1 MAEALVGKWNFLSA
15 DNVDAYMDALGVS
28 EQLRELARNIKP
40 TVEISKDGDS
50 WTIKTIAGDKT
61 AQTTFIENQ
70 EVDTVSLIGQ
80 QVKARLTIV
89 GNKMIESQTVGD
101 LDIVIERSVVDGVYV
116 SKMQSKG
123 VEAVLQFTKA

>member
-1 MAEALVGKWNFLSA
+1 MAEALVGKWNFLSG

-40 TVEISKDGDS
+40 TIEISKDGDT

-61 AQTTFIENQ
+61 AETKFTGEQ

-80 QVKARLTIV
+80 QVKAKLKID
-89 GNKMIESQTVGD
+89 GNKMIETQKVGD
-101 LDIVIERSVVDGVYV
+101 LEIVIERTVIDGIYTA
-116 SKMQSKG
+116 KMRTKG
-123 VEAVLQFTKA
+123 VEAVLQFIKA